1 MRCGDLMR
9 ISKLVAVVVAAL
21 SLVAETAKAAAT
33 LTPRSEP
40 QVEQQVEPQVQ
51 PQLQP
56 QAQPHVQ
63 PRPHPPSPPPSQPT
77 TGTVSIKIV
86 KAGVIVGVGSGS
98 GTLTY
103 AGKTYQ
109 LTVGGIS
116 LGSIGFASV
125 ELAGTA
131 ANLRAATDI
140 AGKYSAAGA
149 EATLIAGRQAATLQ
163 NEKGVVLKLSGVQAG
178 FQISLGLDGMTLTLQ

>member
-9 ISKLVAVVVAAL
+9 ISKLVAMVVAAL

-40 QVEQQVEPQVQ
+40 QVEPQVQ
-51 PQLQP
+51 PQVQP
-56 QAQPHVQ
+56 QGQPHVQ

-86 KAGVIVGVGSGS
+86 KAGVIVGVGSGT

-116 LGSIGFASV
+116 LGSVGFASV

>member
-1 MRCGDLMR
+1 MRSLMR
-9 ISKLVAVVVAAL
+9 MSKFVAVVVATL
-21 SLVAETAKAAAT
+21 SLLTETATATAT

-40 QVEQQVEPQVQ
+40 QPQ
-51 PQLQP
+51 PQSQP
-56 QAQPHVQ
+56 QPQPQ
-63 PRPHPPSPPPSQPT
+63 PQSQPT
-77 TGTVSIKIV
+77 TGTISIKIV

-116 LGSIGFASV
+116 LGSVGVASV
-125 ELAGTA
+125 EMAGTA
-131 ANLRAATDI
+131 TNLRAATDI
-140 AGKYSAAGA
+140 AGTYNAAGP
-149 EATLIAGRQAATLQ
+149 EATLVAGQQAATLQ

-178 FQISLGLDGMTLTLQ
+178 FQISLGLAGMTLTLQ

>member
-51 PQLQP
+51 PQVQP

-109 LTVGGIS
+109 LTVGGI
-116 LGSIGFASV
+116 ASV

>member
-1 MRCGDLMR
+1 MRSDRLMR
-9 ISKLVAVVVAAL
+9 LIKFVAVVMATL
-21 SLVAETAKAAAT
+21 SLLTETATAAAS
-33 LTPRSEP
+33 LTPRSKP
-40 QVEQQVEPQVQ
+40 QPTTA
-51 PQLQP
+51 PKP
-56 QAQPHVQ
+56 
-63 PRPHPPSPPPSQPT
+63 QPT
-77 TGTVSIKIV
+77 TGTVRIKIV

-116 LGSIGFASV
+116 LGSVGFASV

>member
-1 MRCGDLMR
+1 MRCDDLMR
-9 ISKLVAVVVAAL
+9 TIKLVAVVVAAL
-21 SLVAETAKAAAT
+21 SLVTETARAAAT

-40 QVEQQVEPQVQ
+40 QVEPQVQ
-51 PQLQP
+51 PQVEP

-63 PRPHPPSPPPSQPT
+63 PRPHPASPPPSQPQAQPT
-77 TGTVSIKIV
+77 TGTVGIKIV

-116 LGSIGFASV
+116 LGSVGFASV

-131 ANLRAATDI
+131 TNLRAATDI
-140 AGKYSAAGA
+140 AGKYSAAGV

>member
-1 MRCGDLMR
+1 MR
-9 ISKLVAVVVAAL
+9 SLVRMGTFVAIIVATL
-21 SLVAETAKAAAT
+21 SLLTDIAPADAT

-40 QVEQQVEPQVQ
+40 EPQHQ
-51 PQLQP
+51 PQHQPQPQPQPQPRLQP
-56 QAQPHVQ
+56 QSHPTPQP
-63 PRPHPPSPPPSQPT
+63 QPT
-77 TGTVSIKIV
+77 TGTVSLKIV

-109 LTVGGIS
+109 LSVGGIS
-116 LGSIGFASV
+116 LGSVGFSSV

-131 ANLRAATDI
+131 TNLRAATDI
-140 AGKYSAAGA
+140 AGKYNAAGPD
-149 EATLIAGRQAATLQ
+149 ATLVAGTQSATLQ

-178 FQISLGLDGMTLTLQ
+178 FQISLGLSGMTLTLQ